1 MPQER
6 ILLGIDPGTV
16 VMGYGVIKQMS
27 HQLSAL
33 QYGVIHLNRYTT
45 HALKLQKIFERVGAL
60 VDDFK
65 PDEVI
70 LEAPFYGKN
79 VQAMLKLGR
88 AQGVAMA
95 AALAREVPITEYAP
109 RKIKQAVTGQGHASK
124 EQVAHMLMSLL
135 QLPSMPDLLDASDAL
150 AAAVCHAY
158 QNQQARNKPTGW
170 KQFLQANP
178 ARVLLS
184 QPIDR
189 KNYPTKT

>member
-1 MPQER
+1 MTVLHQER

-16 VMGYGVIKQMS
+16 VMGYGVIKQVGQQFSVM
-27 HQLSAL
+27 

-60 VDDFK
+60 ADDFK

-79 VQAMLKLGR
+79 IQAMLKLGR

-109 RKIKQAVTGQGHASK
+109 RKIKQAVTGHGNASK

-135 QLPSMPDLLDASDAL
+135 KLPSMPDLLDASDAL

-158 QNQQARNKPTGW
+158 QHQRASTTPTSW
-170 KQFLQANP
+170 KQFLKANP
-178 ARVLLS
+178 VRLLR
-184 QPIDR
+184 P
-189 KNYPTKT
+189 

>member
-1 MPQER
+1 MTQER

-16 VMGYGVIKQMS
+16 VMGYGIIQQKNQ
-27 HQLSAL
+27 QFSAL
-33 QYGVIHLNRYTT
+33 QYGVIRLHHYTT

-60 VDDFK
+60 VDDFQ
-65 PDEVI
+65 PDEVV

-109 RKIKQAVTGQGHASK
+109 RKIKQAVTGHGSASK

-135 QLPSMPDLLDASDAL
+135 QLQSMPDLLDASDAL

-158 QNQQARNKPTGW
+158 QNRQARATSTSW
-170 KQFLQANP
+170 DQFIRSNS
-178 ARVLLS
+178 ARVLRS
-184 QPIDR
+184 
-189 KNYPTKT
+189 